1 MIIFLLYK
9 MGYYLLSFKLIS
21 KLVYIHMLGRKL
33 TTSQI
38 NKFGNKSG
46 LCQGLGNKQS
56 NKVKQNIH
64 HINIDDKPK
73 VSDLE
78 RFKSTH

>member
-1 MIIFLLYK
+1 
-9 MGYYLLSFKLIS
+9 
-21 KLVYIHMLGRKL
+21 MLGRKL